1 MMEEVRLGV
10 IAPSVNPVVE
20 NWYPKIVPDG
30 VSVHFARVLIADG
43 SSPEEIIAMD
53 REDGVRA
60 IHQTSGCRPHAIA
73 YGCTASSIVQDHAF
87 DERLRTQIRH
97 IAGAQATICSRQHLR
112 GPPRAP

>member
-1 MMEEVRLGV
+1 MMEKVRLGV

-30 VSVHFARVLIADG
+30 LSVHFARVLIADG

-60 IHQTSGCRPHAIA
+60 IHQIASCRPHAIA
-73 YGCTASSIVQDHAF
+73 
-87 DERLRTQIRH
+87 
-97 IAGAQATICSRQHLR
+97 
-112 GPPRAP
+112 